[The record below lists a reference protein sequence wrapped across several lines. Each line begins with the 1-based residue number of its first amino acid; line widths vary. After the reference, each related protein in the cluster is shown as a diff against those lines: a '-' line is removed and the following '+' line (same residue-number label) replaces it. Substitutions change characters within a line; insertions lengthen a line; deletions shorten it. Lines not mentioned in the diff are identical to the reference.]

1 MGKRAGW
8 IRAGLLLVCFL
19 LLRPGVARAEE
30 TAEDLTGRCV
40 FTFTG
45 SAKKQEGLLTDG
57 RTANSSRLEAKDRL
71 TVRAPS
77 DMGSLVLRL
86 SKTESAFVLV
96 EQDAWGLPLRVRT
109 LRTDALSLTFSL
121 KPGCRAIQL
130 FPLADHLRIAE
141 AAVFGPGTVPDRVPH
156 PAPAP
161 DKVDFLLVS
170 THPDDEWVF
179 LGGVYPLYGG
189 ERGLAGAVV
198 YMTLP
203 SWERAHESIN
213 GLWLGGVGTHPFFL
227 GFPDIDQSS
236 PRRLRERCKQEDV
249 TLALVRLYRQ
259 IRPLVVVTQ
268 DPENGEYGH
277 WQHKL
282 SAQAAF
288 DAVAL
293 AADPAFDPDSAARQ
307 GTWTVQKVYQHF
319 AQGMSQVELDVDTPL
334 SHYGGRT
341 ALEVAKAAFQA
352 HRTQFRTPF
361 RPGNPQANRGDIVHF
376 GLTYSAVGPD
386 TGNDLFEHIPKE
398 LLAANLPEPT
408 PEPTAAP
415 KDVSEGTEETPP
427 GSAPEGAEPRA
438 TPSPVPTATPTLS
451 PAPTNTSTPTPKD
464 VSEGTEETPPGS
476 APEGDEPRAAPSL
489 WDEAEEGARWA
500 SDRAAVIAGIV
511 VSVLAV
517 AVVGRQLKRAHH
529 GKKKEG

>member
-19 LLRPGVARAEE
+19 LLRPGVTRAEE

-57 RTANSSRLEAKDRL
+57 RTANSSRLEEQDRL
-71 TVRAPS
+71 TIRAPS

-109 LRTDALSLTFSL
+109 LRTDALALTLAL

-141 AAVFGPGTVPDRVPH
+141 AAVFGPGAVPDHVPH

-376 GLTYSAVGPD
+376 GGNPQANRGDIVHFGLTYSAVGPD
-386 TGNDLFEHIPKE
+386 TGNDLFEHIPE
-398 LLAANLPEPT
+398 DMLAGYVP
-408 PEPTAAP
+408 
-415 KDVSEGTEETPP
+415 DVSEGTEETPP

-438 TPSPVPTATPTLS
+438 TPSPEPTAKPS
-451 PAPTNTSTPTPKD
+451 PAPTNTPA
-464 VSEGTEETPPGS
+464 PPSG
-476 APEGDEPRAAPSL
+476 P
-489 WDEAEEGARWA
+489 WDRAEEGARWA
-500 SDRAAVIAGIV
+500 SDRAPVIAGIV
-511 VSVLAV
+511 VSVLAA

>member
-1 MGKRAGW
+1 MGKGAW
-8 IRAGLLLVCFL
+8 LKRAGLLLVCFL
-19 LLRPGVARAEE
+19 LLRPGVTRAEE

-109 LRTDALSLTFSL
+109 LRTDALALTLAL

-141 AAVFGPGTVPDRVPH
+141 AAVFGPGTVPDHVPH

-386 TGNDLFEHIPKE
+386 TGNDLFEHIPE
-398 LLAANLPEPT
+398 DMLAGYVP
-408 PEPTAAP
+408 
-415 KDVSEGTEETPP
+415 DVSEGTEETPP

-438 TPSPVPTATPTLS
+438 TP
-451 PAPTNTSTPTPKD
+451 KD
-464 VSEGTEETPPGS
+464 VSEGTEETHPGS
-476 APEGDEPRAAPSL
+476 APEGAEPRATPSPVPTAKPSPAPTNTPAQPPGP
-489 WDEAEEGARWA
+489 WDRAEEGARWA
-500 SDRAAVIAGIV
+500 SDRAPVLAGIV

-529 GKKKEG
+529 RKKREG

>member
-109 LRTDALSLTFSL
+109 LRTDALALTLAL

-141 AAVFGPGTVPDRVPH
+141 AAVFGPGTVPDHVPH

-288 DAVAL
+288 EAVAL

-386 TGNDLFEHIPKE
+386 TGNDLFEHIPE
-398 LLAANLPEPT
+398 DMLAGYVP
-408 PEPTAAP
+408 
-415 KDVSEGTEETPP
+415 DVSEGTEETPP

-438 TPSPVPTATPTLS
+438 TPSPEPTAKPS

>member
-1 MGKRAGW
+1 MGKGAW
-8 IRAGLLLVCFL
+8 LKRAGLLLVCFL

-109 LRTDALSLTFSL
+109 LRTDALALTLAL

-141 AAVFGPGTVPDRVPH
+141 AAVFGPGAVPDRVPH

-282 SAQAAF
+282 SARAAF

-293 AADPAFDPDSAARQ
+293 AADPAFDPDSVARQ

-386 TGNDLFEHIPKE
+386 TGNDLFEHIPEE
-398 LLAANLPEPT
+398 LLAANWQEPTPSPEPTGEPT
-408 PEPTAAP
+408 PEPTPA
-415 KDVSEGTEETPP
+415 
-427 GSAPEGAEPRA
+427 
-438 TPSPVPTATPTLS
+438 PTATPAPTPVPT
-451 PAPTNTSTPTPKD
+451 PAPTPTPSPAFPPVPTPTC
-464 VSEGTEETPPGS
+464 TPGPW
-476 APEGDEPRAAPSL
+476 DRA
-489 WDEAEEGARWA
+489 EAGARWA
-500 SDRAAVIAGIV
+500 ADRAGLLAAGIV
-511 VSVLAV
+511 GLAAVGV
-517 AVVGRQLKRAHH
+517 ALKQLRRACHRKRT
-529 GKKKEG
+529 K